1 VQPIVPGLV
10 SYVIEQALTW
20 DIWHAFVLGTNPSAS
35 ELSDTAVIAASK
47 SQSRVEE
54 GFRFRKDPLFLVSSL
69 FVKKPCRIQ
78 GLLMVMTLAL
88 LVYSVAQRRLHQRL
102 VHLHETV
109 PHQIN
114 QPTASPTLRWVF
126 QLLDGIHRVRVTVQ
140 GQVHGLIEGLNNIQ
154 IKGLRWLGQRVCD
167 LYQISFE

>member
-20 DIWHAFVLGTNPSAS
+20 DTWHAFVLGTNLSAS
-35 ELSDTAVIAASK
+35 ELSDTAVITTSK

-54 GFRFRKDPLFLVSSL
+54 GFRFRKDPLFLASSL

-88 LVYSVAQRRLHQRL
+88 LVYSVAQR
-102 VHLHETV
+102 
-109 PHQIN
+109 
-114 QPTASPTLRWVF
+114 
-126 QLLDGIHRVRVTVQ
+126 
-140 GQVHGLIEGLNNIQ
+140 
-154 IKGLRWLGQRVCD
+154 
-167 LYQISFE
+167 

>member
-88 LVYSVAQRRLHQRL
+88 LVYSVAQ
-102 VHLHETV
+102 
-109 PHQIN
+109 
-114 QPTASPTLRWVF
+114 
-126 QLLDGIHRVRVTVQ
+126 
-140 GQVHGLIEGLNNIQ
+140 
-154 IKGLRWLGQRVCD
+154 C
-167 LYQISFE
+167 

>member
-54 GFRFRKDPLFLVSSL
+54 GFRFRKDPLFLASSL

-114 QPTASPTLRWVF
+114 QPTASPTLRWIF
-126 QLLDGIHRVRVTVQ
+126 QLLNGIHRVRLTVQ
-140 GQVHGLIEGLNNIQ
+140 GQVHGLIEELNNIQ
-154 IKGLRWLGQRVCD
+154 IKDLRWLGQRVCD